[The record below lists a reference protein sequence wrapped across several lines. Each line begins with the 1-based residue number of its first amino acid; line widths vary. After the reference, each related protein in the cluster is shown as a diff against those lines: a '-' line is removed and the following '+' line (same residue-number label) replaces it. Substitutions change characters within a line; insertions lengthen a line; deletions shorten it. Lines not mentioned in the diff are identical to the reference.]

1 MAKIK
6 KISKDSIRLQQL
18 KKERLIEYGMYS
30 LIGITGAL
38 LIHMAHTFDTGTT
51 EMLVEN
57 ITNETMARATG
68 LTGLGLSGLSLTGF
82 ISSRIV
88 NKKSREELKN
98 LKMELMPYET
108 CICNETEEDIIKNR

>member
-6 KISKDSIRLQQL
+6 RINSASLRLNELRKQ
-18 KKERLIEYGMYS
+18 RLIEYGMYG
-30 LIGITGAL
+30 LVGVTGL
-38 LIHMAHTFDTGTT
+38 LLVELAHEFDTGSAQ
-51 EMLVEN
+51 MLVEN

-68 LTGLGLSGLSLTGF
+68 AYGLGLSGLSLTGF

-88 NKKSREELKN
+88 NKERREEIKN

-108 CICNETEEDIIKNR
+108 CICNETEEDILKR